1 LLRLSLA
8 SAVAVP
14 LTACGGEDA
23 PAPAGDPDEPRPVEA
38 VSGIVAAF
46 GRRPI
51 VAVGETHG
59 NTQLHEFAVRL
70 VQDRRLRAVTR
81 TIAVEVSSSAQD
93 VIDAY
98 VDERGADDTRL
109 LDALRDGIF
118 SETGGADPRELDLY
132 RAVRDANRAAPAAER
147 LRVLATDAP
156 LSWKRITGPGGL
168 AAIDRE
174 SAMARSLDEN
184 VLAQGR
190 TALWIVGASHLRPGR
205 FPVRPSGATDGN
217 APGMARGLLEARR
230 PHSVYEI
237 RLYTG
242 FGERTA
248 ELERRMRGWPVP
260 GIVAADRGWLRTA
273 LAGEL
278 GGDLLTGGGAPS
290 DAVTGGD
297 TPPGPG
303 TGIGSG
309 PDTGLDTT
317 GSDTGLDTTGSD
329 VSPAAL
335 LYLGTWDSLTPLVP
349 DPRVFEDPVYRAEL
363 DRRYR
368 LAGRGRFDPDA
379 YLRTVRSLFD
389 RP

>member
-1 LLRLSLA
+1 LLCLSLA

-23 PAPAGDPDEPRPVEA
+23 PGPSGDPDEPRPVGA
-38 VSGIVAAF
+38 VGGIVAAF

-51 VAVGETHG
+51 VAIGETHG

-98 VDERGADDTRL
+98 VDERGVDDTRL
-109 LDALRDGIF
+109 LDALRDSIF

-184 VLAQGR
+184 VLAHGR

-205 FPVRPSGATDGN
+205 FPVRPSGDAGGNATTDGN

-237 RLYTG
+237 RFYTG
-242 FGERTA
+242 FGERTT
-248 ELERRMRGWPVP
+248 ELEPRMQGWPVP
-260 GIVAADRGWLRTA
+260 SMVGSDRGWLRTA

-290 DAVTGGD
+290 DAVTGGGA
-297 TPPGPG
+297 PPDPG
-303 TGIGSG
+303 LDS
-309 PDTGLDTT
+309 GLDTT
-317 GSDTGLDTTGSD
+317 GSDA
-329 VSPAAL
+329 SPAAL
-335 LYLGTWDSLTPLVP
+335 LYLGTWNSLTPLVP
-349 DPRVFEDPVYRAEL
+349 DPHVFEDPVYRAEL

-368 LAGRGRFDPDA
+368 LAGRGEFDPDA

-389 RP
+389 HP